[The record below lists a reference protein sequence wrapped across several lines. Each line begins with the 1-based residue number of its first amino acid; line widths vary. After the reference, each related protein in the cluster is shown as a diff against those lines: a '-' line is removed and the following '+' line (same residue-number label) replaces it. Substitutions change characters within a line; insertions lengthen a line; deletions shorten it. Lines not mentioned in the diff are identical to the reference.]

1 MVKTKNSE
9 GYKLIDEYI
18 PVENK
23 TEKLSKAKRAQDD
36 EFYTK
41 REDVEN
47 VLKMFEE
54 YNIFDDFDFF
64 VCPCDS
70 EESEFIKLLIRKKE
84 GYFDEYDG

>member
-23 TEKLSKAKRAQDD
+23 TEKLAKAKRAQDD

-41 REDVEN
+41 RGR
-47 VLKMFEE
+47 
-54 YNIFDDFDFF
+54 
-64 VCPCDS
+64 C
-70 EESEFIKLLIRKKE
+70 
-84 GYFDEYDG
+84 